1 MSQVRK
7 LVLLVM
13 GLVLLALM
21 LVLPARPALAA
32 PGLCV
37 GPVCGDDITRSAKH
51 HFQLRVR
58 LNDQM
63 GHHERVT
70 IDCRDESLGPSQGLI
85 ERGYARALAR
95 KACRLVEG
103 SS

>member
-1 MSQVRK
+1 
-7 LVLLVM
+7 
-13 GLVLLALM
+13 
-21 LVLPARPALAA
+21 
-32 PGLCV
+32 
-37 GPVCGDDITRSAKH
+37 
-51 HFQLRVR
+51 VR

-70 IDCRDESLGPSQGLI
+70 IDCRDESLSPSQGLI

>member
-7 LVLLVM
+7 LVQPILR
-13 GLVLLALM
+13 LVLLVLM
-21 LVLPARPALAA
+21 LLLPARPVLAA

-70 IDCRDESLGPSQGLI
+70 IDCRDESLSPSQVLI

-95 KACRLVEG
+95 RACRLAEG